1 MEPVSDRSPHEQS
14 EAVFRIAAELFA
26 VMAAPLRLK
35 IVSALCR
42 EEQNVGRLLE
52 VVGTSQPNLS
62 QHLAALY
69 RAGIVARRRV
79 GNQIWYSLCN
89 AKAASLCREVCTQ
102 IAIELDDPAAVRPAE
117 RLAPAHASRLSRG

>member
-1 MEPVSDRSPHEQS
+1 MSDPTPQQQS

-26 VMAAPLRLK
+26 VMAAPMRLK
-35 IVSALCR
+35 ILSALCR

-69 RAGIVARRRV
+69 RAGIVARRRA
-79 GNQIWYSLCN
+79 GNQIWYSVCN
-89 AKAASLCREVCTQ
+89 PKAASLCREVCTQ
-102 IAIELDDPAAVRPAE
+102 LAIELGDPASVQPAD
-117 RLAPAHASRLSRG
+117 RLAPALASRISGA

>member
-1 MEPVSDRSPHEQS
+1 MLPVPSRPPQEPS

-26 VMAAPLRLK
+26 VMAAPMRLRILA
-35 IVSALCR
+35 ALCR

-69 RAGIVARRRV
+69 RAGIVARRRA
-79 GNQIWYSLCN
+79 GNQVWYSVCN
-89 AKAASLCREVCTQ
+89 AKAASLCRAVCTQ
-102 IAIELDDPAAVRPAE
+102 IAIELDDPSAVQPAE
-117 RLAPAHASRLSRG
+117 RLAPAHASRLSGA